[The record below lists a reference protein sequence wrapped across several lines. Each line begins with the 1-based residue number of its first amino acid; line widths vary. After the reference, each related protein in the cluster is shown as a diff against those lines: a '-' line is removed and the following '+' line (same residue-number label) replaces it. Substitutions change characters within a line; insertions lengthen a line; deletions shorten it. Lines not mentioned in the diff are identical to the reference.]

1 MIDFPII
8 PVVDVNF
15 FNHKCKTFYINGRRF
30 NLLVKKIVL
39 IFNKPLLKRDHKNIL
54 FSICFYMKLLLF
66 SKQRSQVS
74 FVKKYFN
81 VIFQHWF
88 FDETSFLVFSV
99 LSLQT
104 HQILLSSLTR
114 VETINDA
121 VRNQGN
127 KMWIRRHY

>member
-1 MIDFPII
+1 M
-8 PVVDVNF
+8 
-15 FNHKCKTFYINGRRF
+15 
-30 NLLVKKIVL
+30 
-39 IFNKPLLKRDHKNIL
+39 
-54 FSICFYMKLLLF
+54 
-66 SKQRSQVS
+66 S

-88 FDETSFLVFSV
+88 FVETSFLVFSV

-127 KMWIRRHY
+127 KM

>member
-15 FNHKCKTFYINGRRF
+15 LNHKCKTFYINRRRF
-30 NLLVKKIVL
+30 NLKVKKIVL

-66 SKQRSQVS
+66 SQQRSQVS

-81 VIFQHWF
+81 VIFRHWF
-88 FDETSFLVFSV
+88 FVETSFLVSCFV
-99 LSLQT
+99 LTDSLK
-104 HQILLSSLTR
+104 R

-121 VRNQGN
+121 VRNEGN
-127 KMWIRRHY
+127 KM